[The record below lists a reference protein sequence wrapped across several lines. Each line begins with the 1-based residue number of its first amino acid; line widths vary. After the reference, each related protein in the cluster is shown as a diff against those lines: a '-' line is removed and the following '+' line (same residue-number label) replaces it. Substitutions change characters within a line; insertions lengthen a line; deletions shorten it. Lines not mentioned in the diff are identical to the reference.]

1 MDKKT
6 IARALG
12 ILTDVRQ
19 TMTSVKHADG
29 VFAYMPWIDTFDQAL
44 GMIKN
49 ELTVEEAHTYA
60 RRNA

>member
-12 ILTDVRQ
+12 LLTDVRQ
-19 TMTSVKHADG
+19 TMVNINRGENDR
-29 VFAYMPWIDTFDQAL
+29 PWVNTFDQAIGL
-44 GMIKN
+44 IKN
-49 ELTVEEAHTYA
+49 ELTVEEAYTYA

>member
-1 MDKKT
+1 MDKNT

-12 ILTDVRQ
+12 MLADVRL
-19 TMTSVKHADG
+19 TMAKMNHG
-29 VFAYMPWIDTFDQAL
+29 LPNHEPWVNTFDQAL
-44 GMIKN
+44 GLIKN